1 MCVSFLSN
9 GFAKRAAR
17 EPGRQ
22 KRSAAGKCKAGF
34 CFIPLRGGRV
44 NSCAQNLRF
53 RYIFGR
59 AVRYNKS
66 STGFGSEP
74 DILQMDCMEAKEY
87 AQRRIWR
94 PGWSRR
100 SGRIWRARW
109 SGRVWRRPRRPAAGW
124 IFWSAVSA
132 GSAPAPAARR
142 RVGPA
147 PALPARLLRVLF
159 ARAHGGRRGHCG
171 ADRTAG
177 VSEPHVPHKKV
188 LSNALRQDFLFF

>member
-1 MCVSFLSN
+1 MVLQN
-9 GFAKRAAR
+9 APRASPGGKSGAR
-17 EPGRQ
+17 RANAM
-22 KRSAAGKCKAGF
+22 RDSALF
-34 CFIPLRGGRV
+34 IIPLRGGRV

-100 SGRIWRARW
+100 SGRFWRARRSEW
-109 SGRVWRRPRRPAAGW
+109 VWRRPRRPAAGW
-124 IFWSAVSA
+124 ILGSAVSA

-142 RVGPA
+142 RMGPS
-147 PALPARLLRVLF
+147 PTLPARLLRVLF
-159 ARAHGGRRGHCG
+159 ARAYGGRRGHCG
-171 ADRTAG
+171 AHCTAG